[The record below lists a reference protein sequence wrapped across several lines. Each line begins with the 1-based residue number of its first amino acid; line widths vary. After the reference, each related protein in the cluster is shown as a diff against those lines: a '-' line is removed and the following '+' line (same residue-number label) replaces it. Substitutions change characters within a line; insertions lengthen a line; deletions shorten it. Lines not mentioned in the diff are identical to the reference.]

1 MGDFNEQLEGN
12 VQGRTGKWVG
22 GLKSKNADKIM
33 ELLRLHELTA
43 VNTLFQPRHGKEV
56 HTFLQTAP
64 QGGEEACGQ
73 GQDNDFGEYVGSQC
87 KVKYHGKLIGG
98 RVKAVFGGKKKKKW
112 VVQFDDGFVLRCGQ
126 KMLGRLLTT
135 KKKKQIGKQ
144 FDYVMVSSR

>member
-1 MGDFNEQLEGN
+1 
-12 VQGRTGKWVG
+12 
-22 GLKSKNADKIM
+22 M

-112 VVQFDDGFVLRCGQ
+112 VIQFDDRSAAE
-126 KMLGRLLTT
+126 TT
-135 KKKKQIGKQ
+135 RGLA
-144 FDYVMVSSR
+144 VRVATTLVAASV